1 MEMIRFSQ
9 KEHPPWMHRF
19 AVLTAAAA
27 TGLIVAGA
35 AVTSTGSGDAVPD
48 WPLSYGSLTPPMIGG
63 ILFEHTHRLIA
74 GFTGVLI
81 AILAAWLWIAKP
93 GKTLQRLGIAALA
106 AVILQASLGGLR
118 VLLISTEAVQDAALQ
133 IAGVSSVQ
141 SLRMAVAVTHAF
153 LAQTIL
159 CLLFA
164 IVVLTSPSRRNAP
177 AASPPLHA
185 NANAFRLSV
194 FLTGLIFLQLVFGA
208 LVRHSGAGLA
218 IPDFPLSFGKI
229 IPPFA
234 NLPHDPYAPFPLS
247 PEKFQFQV
255 AVHFAHRAAA
265 LLILGL
271 AIFFFARHRKTG
283 KIGKLAAI
291 LLLLTSLQMVLGA
304 LNIWTGKSVYVTVLH
319 VAVGALLLSC
329 SVAAMITS
337 RSLLQPPNPPQQ
349 KPFTRARAYLELTKP
364 RLTLL
369 VLFSAFTG
377 YCLGASGNIALL
389 NLIGAMFGIGLAS
402 AGALAL
408 NQYAERTHDAR
419 MLRTQ
424 RRPLPQ
430 GRLKPL
436 EALAFGTLLCI
447 FSVIYLAAAV
457 NILTGF
463 LVAMTILTYLFAYTP
478 LKRIT
483 YFNTA
488 VGAISGALPIVCGWT
503 AARSDLAPE
512 ALALFGIL
520 FFWQFPHF
528 LSIALLY
535 REDYRRAGYKMLP
548 LRENGIPRTNR
559 QILLACAALLGVS
572 LFPSLLGLAG
582 TMYLAAALLAG
593 SAFLGCAV
601 SLALYRN
608 NRFARRLMFA
618 SFVYPLIVWSFM
630 IYDKIKM

>member
-1 MEMIRFSQ
+1 MKMRRFRQ
-9 KEHPPWMHRF
+9 KQHYLWLHRF
-19 AVLTAAAA
+19 AVLTATAAI
-27 TGLIVAGA
+27 GLIVAGA

-48 WPLSYGSLTPPMIGG
+48 WPLSYGSLAPPMIGG

-74 GFTGVLI
+74 GFTGILI
-81 AILAAWLWIAKP
+81 AILAVWLWIAKP
-93 GKTLQRLGIAALA
+93 GRTAQRLGLAALA

-118 VLLISTEAVQDAALQ
+118 VLLISTEAVQDAAMQ

-141 SLRMAVAVTHAF
+141 SLRMAVAITHAF

-164 IVVLTSPSRRNAP
+164 IVVLTSPFRRRAP
-177 AASPPLHA
+177 AASLPLHA
-185 NANAFRLSV
+185 NPNAFRLSV
-194 FLTGLIFLQLVFGA
+194 FFTGLIFLQLILGA
-208 LVRHSGAGLA
+208 IVRHSGAGLS

-229 IPPFA
+229 IPPFTH
-234 NLPHDPYAPFPLS
+234 LPHDPAAPFPLS

-255 AVHFAHRAAA
+255 AIHFAHRALA

-271 AIFFFARHRKTG
+271 AAFFFVRHRKAG

-291 LLLLTSLQMVLGA
+291 LLLLTSVQVVLGA
-304 LNIWTGKSVYVTVLH
+304 LNIWTGKAVYVTVLH
-319 VAVGALLLSC
+319 VAMGALLLSG
-329 SVAAMITS
+329 SVAAVIAS
-337 RSLLQPPNPPQQ
+337 RGLAQPPNPLRQ
-349 KPFTRARAYLELTKP
+349 KPFARMRAYLELTKP

-369 VLFSAFTG
+369 VLFSALTG
-377 YCLGASGNIALL
+377 YCLGASGNLDLL
-389 NLIGAMFGIGLAS
+389 NLVGALLGIGLAS

-408 NQYAERTHDAR
+408 NQYAERVYDAQ
-419 MLRTQ
+419 MARTQ
-424 RRPLPQ
+424 KRPLPQ
-430 GRLKPL
+430 GRLRPV
-436 EALAFGTLLCI
+436 EALAFGIALCI
-447 FSVIYLAAAV
+447 ISVLFLTLFI

-463 LVAMTILTYLFAYTP
+463 LVSLTILTYLFAYTP
-478 LKRIT
+478 LKRIS

-503 AARSDLAPE
+503 AARNALAPE
-512 ALALFGIL
+512 ALVLFGIL

-559 QILLACAALLGVS
+559 QILFACAALLGVS
-572 LFPSLLGLAG
+572 LFPALLGLAG
-582 TMYLAAALLAG
+582 KMYLAAALLAG
-593 SAFLGCAV
+593 GAFLGCGI

-608 NRFARRLMFA
+608 NLFARRLMFA
-618 SFVYPLIVWSFM
+618 SFVYPLVVWSFM
-630 IYDKIKM
+630 IYDKINM

>member
-1 MEMIRFSQ
+1 MEMMRFRQ
-9 KEHPPWMHRF
+9 KQHYLWLHRF
-19 AVLTAAAA
+19 AVLTATAAI
-27 TGLIVAGA
+27 GLIVAGA

-48 WPLSYGSLTPPMIGG
+48 WPLSYGSLAPPMIGG
-63 ILFEHTHRLIA
+63 ILFEHTHRLVA
-74 GFTGVLI
+74 GFTGILI
-81 AILAAWLWIAKP
+81 AILAGWLWIAKP
-93 GKTLQRLGIAALA
+93 GRTVQRLGTAALA

-118 VLLISTEAVQDAALQ
+118 VLLISTDSVQEAALQ
-133 IAGVSSVQ
+133 IAGFFTVQ
-141 SLRMAVAVTHAF
+141 SLRMAVAVTHA
-153 LAQTIL
+153 LVAQTIL

-164 IVVLTSPSRRNAP
+164 IVVLTSPSRRGAAAVSFPFP
-177 AASPPLHA
+177 ARQ
-185 NANAFRLSV
+185 NAFRLSV
-194 FLTGLIFLQLVFGA
+194 FFTGLIFLQLILGA

-234 NLPHDPYAPFPLS
+234 NLPHDPSAPFPLS
-247 PEKFQFQV
+247 PGKFQFQV
-255 AVHFAHRAAA
+255 AVHFAHRVAA

-271 AIFFFARHRKTG
+271 AVFFFARHRKAG

-329 SVAAMITS
+329 SVAALIA
-337 RSLLQPPNPPQQ
+337 SLGLVQTQPPPP
-349 KPFTRARAYLELTKP
+349 KPFAKMRAYLELTKP

-369 VLFSAFTG
+369 VLFSALTG
-377 YCLGASGNIALL
+377 YCLGASGNINLL
-389 NLIGAMFGIGLAS
+389 NLAGALFGIGLAS

-408 NQYAERTHDAR
+408 NQYAERVYDAR
-419 MLRTQ
+419 MIRTQ
-424 RRPLPQ
+424 KRPLPQ
-430 GRLKPL
+430 GRLRPV
-436 EALAFGTLLCI
+436 EALAFGTALCI
-447 FSVIYLAAAV
+447 VSVLFLTLYI

-463 LVAMTILTYLFAYTP
+463 LVSLTILTYLFAYTP
-478 LKRIT
+478 LKRIS

-488 VGAISGALPIVCGWT
+488 VGAVSGALPIVCGWT
-503 AARSDLAPE
+503 AARNALAPE

-559 QILLACAALLGVS
+559 QILFACAALLGAS
-572 LFPSLLGLAG
+572 LFPALLGLAG
-582 TMYLAAALLAG
+582 KMYLAAALLAG
-593 SAFLGCAV
+593 GAFLGCGI

-608 NRFARRLMFA
+608 NLFARRLMFA

-630 IYDKIKM
+630 IYDKVKM